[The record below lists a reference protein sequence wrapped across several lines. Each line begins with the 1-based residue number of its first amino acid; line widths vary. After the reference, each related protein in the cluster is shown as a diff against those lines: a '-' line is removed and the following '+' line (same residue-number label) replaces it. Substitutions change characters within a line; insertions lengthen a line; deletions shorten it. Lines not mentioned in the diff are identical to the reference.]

1 MALYYTAGRRHI
13 SSKLVKAFISLLLT
27 VAQSIQW
34 AEGTPEG
41 RGRAGNEGPWFW
53 PPSVD
58 DKEPGRCLSIPH
70 RVGSALERNKR
81 CIKNNFKRRDKHVT
95 MPQTN
100 LPLTF
105 QRGVSK
111 ALGARRPSRE
121 CVCPHVGGRDGG
133 GSIPRRQL
141 GLRLEDERSKET
153 EEKQIE
159 GRKRDTKPEEVSL
172 FHPFSIIHKQRL
184 WSRGYLA
191 LRLSE
196 PSVFVSVPRRIQVIS
211 SLSILFSIPFENLL
225 YFPFLF
231 LFIYLKPHTHTT
243 LVFSLSLPSLYL
255 HPFHRQLPHL

>member
-1 MALYYTAGRRHI
+1 M
-13 SSKLVKAFISLLLT
+13 
-27 VAQSIQW
+27 
-34 AEGTPEG
+34 
-41 RGRAGNEGPWFW
+41 
-53 PPSVD
+53 
-58 DKEPGRCLSIPH
+58 
-70 RVGSALERNKR
+70 
-81 CIKNNFKRRDKHVT
+81 T

-121 CVCPHVGGRDGG
+121 RVCPHVGGRDGG

-153 EEKQIE
+153 EEKQME

-211 SLSILFSIPFENLL
+211 SLSILFFDTLWKSPLL
-225 YFPFLF
+225 SLP
-231 LFIYLKPHTHTT
+231 LFIYLFKTTHVYHPRLLTFTPLTLPPPVSQTT
-243 LVFSLSLPSLYL
+243 TTPLASYQWSRGSGIWRHVMG
-255 HPFHRQLPHL
+255 

>member
-1 MALYYTAGRRHI
+1 M
-13 SSKLVKAFISLLLT
+13 
-27 VAQSIQW
+27 
-34 AEGTPEG
+34 
-41 RGRAGNEGPWFW
+41 
-53 PPSVD
+53 
-58 DKEPGRCLSIPH
+58 
-70 RVGSALERNKR
+70 
-81 CIKNNFKRRDKHVT
+81 T

-121 CVCPHVGGRDGG
+121 RVCPHVGGRDGG

-153 EEKQIE
+153 EEKQME

-196 PSVFVSVPRRIQVIS
+196 PSVFVSVPRGILVIS

-231 LFIYLKPHTHTT
+231 LFIYLKPHTYTT